1 MHIVKIT
8 DTSAQ
13 DVVLQPSSR
22 YKFYSLIAAIVLTLL
37 ASAWF
42 AVPLIQRYSL
52 AEESIAA
59 DRLRLATVARG
70 SLVRDISVQGRV
82 VAAVS
87 PTLFAPQSG
96 TVTFN
101 VESGDSVQENQVV
114 ALLDSPEIQNQ
125 YLQEQARLSSLRI
138 ELERQRITTRQQ
150 ELENQKSEDGAA
162 ITLQAAEREMNRA
175 QQAFEQGA
183 MTAVDYE
190 KAQDDLQTAQLL
202 HRHAIMDTELDNERL
217 AFELQTRELSVEQQE
232 LLVSNLQRQVDEL
245 EVRSPVNGIVG
256 NLLVDQKANVLR
268 NQPLLSVV
276 DLSAFEVE
284 VQVSESYA
292 DDLAIGMPAEIGAS
306 SNLEKATLVAVSPEI
321 INNQVTGRVRFDGAI
336 PAGLRQNQ
344 RLQTRIL
351 LEEKP
356 NVLVVQRGQFYDSGN
371 GRIAYV
377 VEDGIAYRRQIVT
390 GATSLN
396 AVEIVQGLAA
406 GDTIITSSTDVFNG
420 AQTVLIN
427 N

>member
-1 MHIVKIT
+1 MKIT